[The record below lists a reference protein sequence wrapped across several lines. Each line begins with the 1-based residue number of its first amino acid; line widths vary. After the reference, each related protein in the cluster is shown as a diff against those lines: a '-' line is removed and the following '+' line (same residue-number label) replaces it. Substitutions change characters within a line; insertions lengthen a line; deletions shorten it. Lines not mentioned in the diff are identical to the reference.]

1 MVECRYG
8 WILLP
13 RASRV
18 ARSAHRCSLANPGPL
33 HRIREADPLSETFRL
48 ARADE
53 VPQAARVVAHS
64 FVGHPASY
72 YEQLLRHGPWGALD
86 ALWVC
91 EDEGRIAAACQLLPL
106 QQWVGGSCLR
116 VMGMASVAV
125 APTHRR
131 RGLAARLVTSG
142 MHFARERGDVAT
154 ALYPFRVSFYQKLGY
169 GPAGEAYQY
178 RVPPEVI
185 PDAAERNGIA
195 LVESESARAEVRE
208 VYERWAPT
216 QTGQLRRTDA
226 IWKRLLQSDGRVAVL
241 YRNQAGSGEGYA
253 VGRYRTDLPVE
264 ARFLEIEERAWLS
277 PEARRGL
284 YAWMGSLADQWQQL
298 VYRAHPAERF
308 GDRIEEP
315 RILRTGEPGWNL
327 WFPSAVLLGG
337 PMFRLL
343 DIPAAFAARPRFGSA
358 TLTVRL
364 EVGDSQIPENA
375 GSWELH
381 LEKGRPHARRA
392 STGTADATLSLGVD
406 TLSRIFV
413 GALRP
418 SEAVDAGVATIDRP
432 TEMAALDQAFASPRP
447 WTFDAF

>member
-1 MVECRYG
+1 M
-8 WILLP
+8 
-13 RASRV
+13 
-18 ARSAHRCSLANPGPL
+18 
-33 HRIREADPLSETFRL
+33 SETFRL

-53 VPQAARVVAHS
+53 VPQVARVVAHS

-72 YEQLLRHGPWGALD
+72 YEHLMRHGPWGGLD

-91 EDEGRIAAACQLLPL
+91 EDQGRIAAVCQLLPL
-106 QQWVGGSCLR
+106 QQWVGGTRLQ

-142 MHFARERGDVAT
+142 MRFARERGDVAT
-154 ALYPFRVSFYQKLGY
+154 ALYPFRASFYQKLGY
-169 GPAGEAYQY
+169 GLAGEAYQY

-185 PDAAERNGIA
+185 PDAPERLGIA
-195 LVESESARAEVRE
+195 LVESEDARAEVRD

-226 IWKRLLQSDGRVAVL
+226 IWKRLLQSDGRVVVV
-241 YRNQAGSGEGYA
+241 YRDQAGSAEGYA
-253 VGRYRTDLPVE
+253 VARYRADLPVDS
-264 ARFLEIEERAWLS
+264 RFLEIEERAWLS

-315 RILRTGEPGWNL
+315 RILHSGEPGWNL
-327 WFPSAVLLGG
+327 WFPSAVLLAG

-343 DIPAAFAARPRFGSA
+343 DLAAAFAARPQIGSA
-358 TLTVRL
+358 TLTLRL
-364 EVGDSQIPENA
+364 EVEDTQIPENA
-375 GSWELH
+375 GSWQLR
-381 LEKGRPHARRA
+381 LDNGRPHFGVAT
-392 STGTADATLSLGVD
+392 TGAADATLSLGID

-432 TEMAALDQAFASPRP
+432 KELPTLDQAFALPRP

>member
-1 MVECRYG
+1 M
-8 WILLP
+8 
-13 RASRV
+13 
-18 ARSAHRCSLANPGPL
+18 
-33 HRIREADPLSETFRL
+33 SETFRL

-53 VPQAARVVAHS
+53 VPQVARVVAHS

-72 YEQLLRHGPWGALD
+72 YEQLLRHGPWGGLD
-86 ALWVC
+86 TLWVC
-91 EDEGRIAAACQLLPL
+91 EDQGLIAAVCQLLPL
-106 QQWVGGSCLR
+106 QQWIGGTCLQ
-116 VMGMASVAV
+116 VMGVASVAV

-142 MHFARERGDVAT
+142 MRFARDRGDVAT

-185 PDAAERNGIA
+185 SDAPERLGIA
-195 LVESESARAEVRE
+195 LVESDVARTEVRD

-226 IWKRLLQSDGRVAVL
+226 IWKRLLQSDGRVGVV
-241 YRNQAGSGEGYA
+241 YRNQAGSAEGYA
-253 VGRYRTDLPVE
+253 VGRYRTDLPPD

-277 PEARRGL
+277 EEARRGL

-315 RILRTGEPGWNL
+315 RILRSGEPGWNL
-327 WFPSAVLLGG
+327 WFPSAVLLAG

-343 DIPAAFAARPRFGSA
+343 DIPAAFAARPQFGGTGL
-358 TLTVRL
+358 TLRL
-364 EVGDSQIPENA
+364 EVEDGQIPENA
-375 GSWELH
+375 GSWQLR
-381 LEKGRPHARRA
+381 LESGRPRVGRA
-392 STGTADATLSLGVD
+392 SAGTVDATLSLGID

-418 SEAVDAGVATIDRP
+418 SEAVDAGVAVIDRP
-432 TEMAALDQAFASPRP
+432 TELPALDQALALPRP